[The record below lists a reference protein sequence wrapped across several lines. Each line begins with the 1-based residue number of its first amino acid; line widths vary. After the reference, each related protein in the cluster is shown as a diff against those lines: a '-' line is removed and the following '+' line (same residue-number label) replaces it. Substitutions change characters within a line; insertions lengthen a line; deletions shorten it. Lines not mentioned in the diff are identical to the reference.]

1 MTEKFGHIRS
11 QYYNVAIVFGLH
23 LILRLGVFAR
33 NNFMIYQRPLKLYF
47 AALVFL
53 PAILFAQSKLSYIQF
68 NTGDIIT
75 GKVSVE
81 RSYFGRTAIR
91 LNDTV
96 IFTPKSI
103 RSFQTPDGYYAKA
116 ENRSLVLRRI
126 SEGKIS
132 LYEGSEGDLFFTPTT
147 IFSFLEPAQYIS
159 KYGAEPQPANYDNI
173 RNAVSDNST
182 SRTYLAVYDY
192 SEYARLLSTGV
203 LTGFV
208 VSEAIHMKDRQRISR
223 GTGISAVACIAI
235 VLVTH
240 VIENYALKKV
250 IEEYNK

>member
-1 MTEKFGHIRS
+1 MIENYEKQLSRCR
-11 QYYNVAIVFGLH
+11 NVIIVLGLH
-23 LILRLGVFAR
+23 LALRLGALAR
-33 NNFMIYQRPLKLYF
+33 MKKPMCQRRLKIYAAAAFFVP
-47 AALVFL
+47 AALC
-53 PAILFAQSKLSYIQF
+53 AQTTLSYIQF
-68 NTGDIIT
+68 TTGDIIT

-103 RSFQTPDGYYAKA
+103 RSVQTPDGYYAKA

-126 SEGKIS
+126 SEGNIS

-159 KYGAEPQPANYDNI
+159 KYGADPQPANYDNI

-192 SEYARLLSTGV
+192 SEYARLLSAGV

-208 VSEAIHMKDRQRISR
+208 VSEAVHMKDRQRVSR
-223 GTGISAVACIAI
+223 GTGISAVSCIGV

-240 VIENYALKKV
+240 VIEHYALKKM